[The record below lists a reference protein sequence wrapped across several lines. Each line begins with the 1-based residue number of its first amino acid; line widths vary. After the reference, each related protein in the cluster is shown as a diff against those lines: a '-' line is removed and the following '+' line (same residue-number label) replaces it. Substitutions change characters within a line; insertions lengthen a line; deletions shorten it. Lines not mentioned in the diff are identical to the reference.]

1 VQLPFTTEQFFD
13 ALRAYNTTVWPA
25 QVLLL
30 ALALAAVVLLF
41 IHRNGS
47 GAVISCILAALWA
60 WMGLAYHLVFFAP
73 INRLAYAF
81 AAVSVMGSMVFLW
94 QGVVRRRLKFEWS
107 LNACSAVGLTLIV
120 FALAG
125 YPAWVSLSGHSYPAL
140 PTFGL
145 PCPTTLFT
153 IGLLTFARAP
163 LARSA
168 LVVPVL
174 WTFVGVQAA
183 FLLDVQADLTLGIA
197 GILGIVLIAKAGS
210 SPSPAPAR

>member
-1 VQLPFTTEQFFD
+1 MQLPFTTEQFFD

-30 ALALAAVVLLF
+30 ALALAAMFLLF
-41 IHRNGS
+41 IPRNWS
-47 GAVISCILAALWA
+47 SAVISCILAAFWA
-60 WMGLAYHLVFFAP
+60 WMGLVYHLVFFAP

-81 AAVSVMGSMVFLW
+81 AAASVTGSVVFLW
-94 QGVVRRRLKFEWS
+94 QGVVRRRLKFEWF
-107 LNACSAVGLTLIV
+107 LNARSAAGLTLIV
-120 FALAG
+120 FALAV
-125 YPAWVSLSGHSYPAL
+125 YPAWASLSGHSYPAL

-174 WTFVGVQAA
+174 WTFVGAQAA
-183 FLLDVQADLTLGIA
+183 FLLDVQADLALVVA
-197 GILGIVLIAKAGS
+197 GILGIVLMAKAGS
-210 SPSPAPAR
+210 SPAPAR